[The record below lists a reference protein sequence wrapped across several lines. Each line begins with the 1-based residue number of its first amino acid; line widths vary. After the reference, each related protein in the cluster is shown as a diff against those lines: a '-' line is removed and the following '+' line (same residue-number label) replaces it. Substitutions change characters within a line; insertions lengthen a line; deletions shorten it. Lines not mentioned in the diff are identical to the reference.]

1 MSTEMGAREHS
12 ATAHTVSSS
21 GLSKIC
27 LPYLKNIFM
36 SDVFFNYHKHYC
48 RRALQAGVRGRQPP
62 AVLRPEPGGVQ
73 LVLQHVRQVRPQVP
87 GLQVEGGRDHDRLHC
102 VFCRFS
108 LLSLHYIY

>member
-1 MSTEMGAREHS
+1 
-12 ATAHTVSSS
+12 
-21 GLSKIC
+21 
-27 LPYLKNIFM
+27 M

-48 RRALQAGVRGRQPP
+48 RCALQAGVRGRQPP

-87 GLQVEGGRDHDRLHC
+87 GLQVEGGRDHNRLHY